1 MEIQKWLWALLVST
15 RPRQWLKNLTL
26 LAAPFLGG
34 VLFNPEVAGKM
45 GEAFLVF
52 SLLSSCA
59 YIINDLVDRRRDRKH
74 PVKKNRPIA
83 SGALPPYLAAIFAIA
98 LGTGSL
104 IYTYLNFNYYF
115 FGVAL
120 AFIGLQLT
128 YSFWVRNL
136 IILDALWVG
145 AAFVL
150 RVYAGAFVIP
160 TPISSWII
168 LSAIGLSL
176 LLAFGKRRSERTLLS
191 SLHKRFF
198 TRETLRHYPEALL
211 DATIAMSASYTALAY
226 SIFAFQNSPASTMPL
241 FVEFLPTTLSSPK
254 WLLLTVPIVIYGIA
268 RYLFVIYEKKE
279 GESPE
284 KVLLS
289 DFPLLGSVVLWTFI
303 LTGIIYLL

>member
-1 MEIQKWLWALLVST
+1 MINYLIALIVSA

-26 LAAPFLGG
+26 FAAPFFGG
-34 VLFNPEVAGKM
+34 VLFNSGILWKM
-45 GEAFLVF
+45 GEAFIVF
-52 SLLSSCA
+52 SLLSSA
-59 YIINDLVDRRRDRKH
+59 SYLVNDFVDREKDLQH
-74 PVKKNRPIA
+74 PIKKNRPIA
-83 SGALPPYLAAIFAIA
+83 SGALPPAFAASSAVA
-98 LGTGSL
+98 LGAAAL

-120 AFIGLQLT
+120 AFIILQLT
-128 YSFWVRNL
+128 YSFWVRNV

-160 TPISSWII
+160 TPISSWVI
-168 LSAIGLSL
+168 LAAIGLSL

-191 SLHKRFF
+191 SLHQRLL
-198 TRETLRHYPEALL
+198 TRSTLRSYPDSLL
-211 DATIAMSASYTALAY
+211 DSMIAISASYTALSY
-226 SIFAFQNSPASTMPL
+226 SIFAFQNSPITPETFL
-241 FVEFLPTTLSSPK
+241 EFLPTTLSSPK
-254 WLLLTVPIVIYGIA
+254 WLLLTVPIVLYGIA

-289 DFPLLGSVVLWTFI
+289 DFPLLFSVILWILF